1 MRREDAAG
9 AREEALDIVG
19 RNFREFLGC
28 DVGEIIAG
36 PNVLLAGV
44 GMNATGDELLPLAQN
59 FHSDVGVVNLIDA
72 GFLLPH

>member
-1 MRREDAAG
+1 MRQEDAAG

-44 GMNATGDELLPLAQN
+44 GVNTAGDKLLPLAQD
-59 FHSDVGVVNLIDA
+59 FRPPAIE
-72 GFLLPH
+72 